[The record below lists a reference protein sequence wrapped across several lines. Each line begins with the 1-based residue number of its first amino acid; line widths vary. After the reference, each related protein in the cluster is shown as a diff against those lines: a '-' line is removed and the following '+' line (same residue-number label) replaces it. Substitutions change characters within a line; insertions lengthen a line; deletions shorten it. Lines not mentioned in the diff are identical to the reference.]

1 MAPEEETEGDP
12 ALRSTAKTEVPVE
25 PLELLALSMPQE
37 VRRKFFADSSFTAC
51 VIYKLSDFEYFFFQR
66 TSRNKRESTGPD
78 LGTGLRLGTDWVLP
92 GNRTGWRDEL
102 GPT

>member
-1 MAPEEETEGDP
+1 MIFIEVNSKFFRYLNFFLGVLAPEEETEGDP

-66 TSRNKRESTGPD
+66 TSRN
-78 LGTGLRLGTDWVLP
+78 
-92 GNRTGWRDEL
+92 
-102 GPT
+102 

>member
-1 MAPEEETEGDP
+1 MIFIEINSNISGISISFLGVLASEEETEGDP
-12 ALRSTAKTEVPVE
+12 TLRSTAKTEVPVE

-66 TSRNKRESTGPD
+66 TSRN
-78 LGTGLRLGTDWVLP
+78 
-92 GNRTGWRDEL
+92 
-102 GPT
+102 